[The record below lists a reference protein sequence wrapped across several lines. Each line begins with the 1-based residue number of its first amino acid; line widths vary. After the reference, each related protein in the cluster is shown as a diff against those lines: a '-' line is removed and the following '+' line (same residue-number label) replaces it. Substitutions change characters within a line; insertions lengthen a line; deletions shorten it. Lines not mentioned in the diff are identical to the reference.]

1 MDSGKQDWELEKP
14 LRLWQFIIRPLR
26 NSRGQALVEFAL
38 VIPIFLLLV
47 LGMMDVGIV
56 LNQYLVVT
64 EAARE
69 GVRSAALGSSDTI
82 SIAVAKSAAAT
93 IDQGNLQVSVLP
105 TVKIRGA
112 SVTVTVSNPVK
123 IVTPLISAFFPAN
136 FQVQGVAVMRVE

>member
-1 MDSGKQDWELEKP
+1 MESRKHDLELEK
-14 LRLWQFIIRPLR
+14 LRSLWQFTISPLK
-26 NSRGQALVEFAL
+26 NSQGQALVEFAL

-47 LGMMDVGIV
+47 LGMMDIGIV
-56 LNQYLVVT
+56 LNQYIVVT

-82 SIAVAKSAAAT
+82 TIAVAKLAAAT
-93 IDQGNLQVSVLP
+93 IDQGNLQVTVLP
-105 TVKIRGA
+105 TVKIQGS

-123 IVTPLISAFFPAN
+123 TVTPIISAFFPAN

>member
-1 MDSGKQDWELEKP
+1 MDSEKQGLELEKP
-14 LRLWQFIIRPLR
+14 LSLWQFIISPLS

-47 LGMMDVGIV
+47 LGMMDMGIV
-56 LNQYLVVT
+56 LNQYLVVA

-105 TVKIRGA
+105 AVKVRGA

>member
-1 MDSGKQDWELEKP
+1 MARGKQDGALKKP
-14 LRLWQFIIRPLR
+14 LSLWRFAISLLK
-26 NSRGQALVEFAL
+26 NCRGQALVEFAL

-47 LGMMDVGIV
+47 FGMMDFGIV

-69 GVRSAALGSSDTI
+69 GVRSAALGNSDAI
-82 SIAVAKSAAAT
+82 SIAAAKSAAAT
-93 IDQGNLQVSVLP
+93 IDQGNLQVLVMP
-105 TVKIRGA
+105 AVKVRGS

-123 IVTPLISAFFPAN
+123 TVTPLIGAFFPAS